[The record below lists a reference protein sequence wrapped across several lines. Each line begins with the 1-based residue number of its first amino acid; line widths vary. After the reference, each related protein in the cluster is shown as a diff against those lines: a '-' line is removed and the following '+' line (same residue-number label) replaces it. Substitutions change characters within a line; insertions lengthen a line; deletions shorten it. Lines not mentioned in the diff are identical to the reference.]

1 MLVNEFR
8 DISYPAITT
17 RRINFHIVHRAS
29 KLGVSFGKTEAEIAL
44 SVKTLK
50 DVEKDRSLLMSKNNL
65 NLTEDDPQN
74 LFVSKVSGLCEN
86 LTEEESVGYID
97 HTDLDNKTIMKK
109 RGVKKSLLKNL
120 QVRRS
125 SRIRK
130 NHNN

>member
-1 MLVNEFR
+1 ML
-8 DISYPAITT
+8 
-17 RRINFHIVHRAS
+17 
-29 KLGVSFGKTEAEIAL
+29 
-44 SVKTLK
+44 
-50 DVEKDRSLLMSKNNL
+50 KNNL

>member
-1 MLVNEFR
+1 ML
-8 DISYPAITT
+8 
-17 RRINFHIVHRAS
+17 
-29 KLGVSFGKTEAEIAL
+29 
-44 SVKTLK
+44 
-50 DVEKDRSLLMSKNNL
+50 KNNL
-65 NLTEDDPQN
+65 NLTEDDLQN
-74 LFVSKVSGLCEN
+74 IFVSKVSGLCED
-86 LTEEESVGYID
+86 LTEEGSVGYID